1 MQTQYTTSLDAIN
14 VAHVLLNLSDS
25 GKISFNLSHPL
36 IPIRKSRETDLVF
49 I

>member
-25 GKISFNLSHPL
+25 GKISFNLYLVASL
-36 IPIRKSRETDLVF
+36 IL
-49 I
+49 